1 MDTYPP
7 STLTQAMTGYLPQ
20 AAPFYGE
27 WTDQPQPAMDPD
39 WTYED
44 FMRYN
49 AMDPNS
55 LSSQMLNQY
64 GSSIGQDLLNA
75 MAIDADQAKYD
86 ETFSTIDVSEANN
99 AA

>member
-27 WTDQPQPAMDPD
+27 WMDQPQPYMPSDI
-39 WTYED
+39 TYED

-49 AMDPNS
+49 QMDPNS
-55 LSSQMLNQY
+55 LSTQMLNQF
-64 GSSIGQDLLNA
+64 GAPQMQNLLNV
-75 MAIDADQAKYD
+75 MNIDADQAAY
-86 ETFSTIDVSEANN
+86 ENALGTTDVSDRND

>member
-27 WTDQPQPAMDPD
+27 WTDQPQPYMPSDM
-39 WTYED
+39 TYED

-49 AMDPNS
+49 QMDPNS
-55 LSSQMLNQY
+55 LSTQMLNQFGAPQMQDIY
-64 GSSIGQDLLNA
+64 NRQFGDAMYDYNIG
-75 MAIDADQAKYD
+75 
-86 ETFSTIDVSEANN
+86 TTDVSEPNG

>member
-27 WTDQPQPAMDPD
+27 WIDQPQPAMDPA

-44 FMRYN
+44 FMQYN

-55 LSSQMLNQY
+55 YSTQMLNQY
-64 GSSIGQDLLNA
+64 WPSIGQDLLNA
-75 MAIDADQAKYD
+75 MAIDADQLAHD
-86 ETFSTIDVSEANN
+86 RVIAETDVSAAND